1 MPPLRGSVV
10 SVRLFVVPA
19 LVVASVS
26 AARADDTPSAP
37 EREAPLSGTIPPM
50 APFRR
55 GALVEGTLGTYAPLG
70 PLKQVTA
77 PGPWL
82 RISAGYDF
90 SKWLAVFAT
99 GDAAFLATNRASPPP
114 GERGYV
120 LWGFGVGARVSIP
133 AGERW
138 RFPLRVDLGA
148 HKASDDGVLKTYGFN
163 ATNDLGSGFSYG
175 ATAGVEWRAAS
186 RHFGVLVEGG
196 VRNDGAFSYAGKSDA
211 PLAVV
216 AGASLH
222 YTL

>member
-1 MPPLRGSVV
+1 MPTLRGSVV

-26 AARADDTPSAP
+26 AARADDAPSAP
-37 EREAPLSGTIPPM
+37 VPPM

-55 GALVEGTLGTYAPLG
+55 GPLVEGTLGTYAPLG
-70 PLKQVTA
+70 PLKRVTA

-148 HKASDDGVLKTYGFN
+148 HKASDGGVLETYGFN
-163 ATNDLGSGFSYG
+163 STHDLASGFSYG

-186 RHFGVLVEGG
+186 RHFGILVEGG
-196 VRNDGAFSYAGKSDA
+196 VRNDAAFSYAGKSDA